1 MKKRKGF
8 TMIELVVVIVILSIL
23 VLILIPNVMGAMKK
37 AENLSYDMTVKR
49 LNEAAIMYTIDYP
62 NTAVRWNMHDGG
74 TPAFEVIDYPHKAW
88 SLYLD
93 EWPVNP
99 KNKNGT
105 FTVDISEDGE
115 INIYERNH
123 PGGD

>member
-8 TMIELVVVIVILSIL
+8 TLIELVVVIVILSIL
-23 VLILIPNVMGAMKK
+23 VLILIPNVMGAINK
-37 AENLSYDMTVKR
+37 AEDLSYDMTVKR
-49 LNEAAIMYTIDYP
+49 LRESAIMFTIDYP

-74 TPAFEVIDYPHKAW
+74 TPAFEEVDYPYKAW
-88 SLYLD
+88 SYYLD

-105 FTVDISEDGE
+105 FSVEIMEDGE
-115 INIYERNH
+115 ILIYERNH
-123 PGGD
+123 PGW

>member
-74 TPAFEVIDYPHKAW
+74 TPAFEVIDYPYKAW

-115 INIYERNH
+115 INIYIYERNH
-123 PGGD
+123 P

>member
-23 VLILIPNVMGAMKK
+23 VLILIPNVMGAINK
-37 AENLSYDMTVKR
+37 AENLSYDMTIKR
-49 LNEAAIMYTIDYP
+49 LNEAAIMFTIDYP

-74 TPAFEVIDYPHKAW
+74 TPAFELIDYPYKAW

-105 FTVDISEDGE
+105 FAVDISEDGE
-115 INIYERNH
+115 ISIYERNH

>member
-49 LNEAAIMYTIDYP
+49 LNEAAIMFTIDYP
-62 NTAVRWNMHDGG
+62 NTKASWNQHDGG

>member
-23 VLILIPNVMGAMKK
+23 VLILIPNVMGAINK
-37 AENLSYDMTVKR
+37 AENLSYDMTIKR
-49 LNEAAIMYTIDYP
+49 LNEAAIMFTIDYP
-62 NTAVRWNMHDGG
+62 NTKTSWNQHDGG

-99 KNKNGT
+99 KNPNGT
-105 FTVDISEDGE
+105 FSVDISEDGE
-115 INIYERNH
+115 ISIYERNH

>member
-8 TMIELVVVIVILSIL
+8 TMIELVVVILILSIL
-23 VLILIPNVMGAMKK
+23 LLILIPNVMTAKEK
-37 AENLSYDMTVKR
+37 AEQLAYDFTIKR
-49 LNEAAIMYTIDYP
+49 LNEAAIMFTIDYP
-62 NTAVRWNMHDGG
+62 NTKASWNQHDGG

>member
-49 LNEAAIMYTIDYP
+49 LNEAAIMFTIDYP
-62 NTAVRWNMHDGG
+62 NTKTSWNQHDGG
-74 TPAFEVIDYPHKAW
+74 TPAFEVIDYPYKAW

-99 KNKNGT
+99 QNKNGT
-105 FTVDISEDGE
+105 FSVEIMEDGE
-115 INIYERNH
+115 ISIYERNH